1 MHDIEPHYNWRH
13 HYSAEEDER
22 SPFFGRQYSEF
33 EFTNSIYGYCIHP
46 QWDDIDSPTLFI
58 KLLCVDY
65 DERFAVIE
73 MLGEWND
80 CINNDIMYLKR
91 DVIDKLI
98 ENGISRFILIG
109 ENILNFHYS
118 DESYYEEWNEDVSSE
133 GGWIALIGF
142 RPHVLSEFE
151 KINISRYFS
160 YGEELNDLS
169 WRTYTPLQ
177 LYQVVDKLVLKQLPG
192 GL

>member
-1 MHDIEPHYNWRH
+1 MHDIEPHYGWKH

-22 SPFFGRQYSEF
+22 SAFYEREYNEF

-46 QWDDIDSPTLFI
+46 QWDEIGSPTLFI
-58 KLLCVDY
+58 KLLYVDY
-65 DERFAVIE
+65 DEPFAIIE

-80 CINNDIMYLKR
+80 CINNDIMFLKR
-91 DVIDKLI
+91 DIIDKLI
-98 ENGISRFILIG
+98 ENGVSRFILIG

-118 DESYYEEWNEDVSSE
+118 DESYYEEWHEDISPS

-142 RPHVLSEFE
+142 RDHVLAEFE
-151 KINISRYFS
+151 KINIAQYFFG
-160 YGEELNDLS
+160 GEELNSLN
-169 WRTYTPLQ
+169 WRTYAPLQ
-177 LYQVVDKLVLKQLPG
+177 LCQLVNSFAPKQLQD